1 MKGNGKSARGAGP
14 NSWRRWSALIYF
26 LFFLS
31 GLTSLIYEVIW
42 VRKFGFVFGVST
54 YAVSTVLAAFFSGLA
69 IGSYAAGRIIDRTK
83 LHPLTVY
90 GSMEGLVGVYAL
102 LLPVLLAAVEATY
115 PTVYSRIGESFQLFT
130 LYRFVIAF
138 VLLVLPTTLMG
149 ATLPVLS
156 KLMVDRE
163 SVLGLNVGMLYA
175 INTFGAVA
183 GSAGAGFLLIPALG
197 VPKTTLVAAIGNF
210 VLAACAIGLGRVPA
224 FAAASAPS
232 AAENAVAGGQIG
244 RRERIILALAF
255 SAGLAVLALEVVW
268 TRSLVLIL
276 GHTTYA
282 FSTMLT
288 AVLVGIALG
297 SATFARYADRMG
309 NRAALVAVLLFTG
322 GLCAALGPGVIN
334 RLPFA
339 FLKLSD
345 WAGGVWGLVIAAQ
358 FVVCFMLVFIP
369 TFLSGASFPI
379 LIRMYSRGAEQVG
392 RTVADVYAMNTLG
405 GIVGSLF
412 GGFVLIR
419 FFGLQPSLTIA
430 ALFLMLV
437 GGPLAMAVAKPW
449 SRPARAAAATG
460 MVALVLVLAFLHP
473 RFEEKLLFAGWGP
486 FGGGYYVNRA
496 VGSTVDVT
504 DRHMQKLLYHKEG
517 VGASVDV
524 LETGLGERI
533 ISVNA
538 QPVATTYLYD
548 MRALKMLG
556 HLPVLLHP
564 DPKDV
569 LIIGMGAGVSSGI
582 IATYPSVE
590 HVTVVELSEEVPGG
604 TAEFAD
610 WNFDVLHNPKLKVVI
625 NDGANYVKA
634 TQKHYDII
642 SSDPI
647 HPFISGNGI
656 LYSYEHWQNCKKRLK
671 EGGVLAQWLPLYQLS
686 PSDFAC
692 VIRTFRDV
700 FPDATMWFSGIDTVL
715 IGTEGSLKVDLKRM
729 GEKMAAP
736 KITGDLLS
744 MGVQKPADI
753 LGWYVAGSNE
763 LDAMGGD
770 APENRVEYPVLE
782 FTAPRAITIRGVA
795 STMPALLTAVEQLP
809 EGQVWRELNEMCGR
823 SLDGEALRDAAVGRL
838 AGRWLMRGQLEYS
851 YNNPDQYL
859 QAALQA
865 QMIRPQDIFI
875 RRFLADAL
883 WCVGSRQYDDGYSRQ
898 AYTSFRESF
907 TNDTGNLDALTSAAY
922 TAMDMGNLDLAQ
934 QTLALASPSQREVF
948 QVLVYS
954 GLIALSRS
962 DYARAKEFFTEAEAK
977 DLPEEK
983 RQESPTMHIG
993 LGIVALKD
1001 RKTAAAR
1008 EHFAR
1013 AIEISTRGLET
1024 LNSAVDLCSAHGFT
1038 SEARRYAPDLEAAA
1052 TAAIAADPGRP
1063 GLYHYR
1069 ALAYTVMGEV
1079 EKAARDSAAAR
1090 SLSGWYDFPQAT
1102 RPVTQEDQ
1110 PAAGTSPT
1118 RPMN

>member
-1 MKGNGKSARGAGP
+1 MKRTQSDAPGADSARRETTTGAPSRGG
-14 NSWRRWSALIYF
+14 WSLLVFF

-54 YAVSTVLAAFFSGLA
+54 YAVSTVLAAFFTGLA
-69 IGSYAAGRIIDRTK
+69 IGSYVAGRIIDRTK

-90 GSMEGLVGVYAL
+90 GVMEGLVGVYAL
-102 LLPVLLAAVEATY
+102 LLPVLLAAIEASY
-115 PTVYSRIGESFQLFT
+115 PTVYTRIGESFQLFT
-130 LYRFVIAF
+130 LYRFLIAF
-138 VLLVLPTTLMG
+138 VLLVIPTTLMG

-163 SVLGLNVGMLYA
+163 AVLGFNVGTLYA

-183 GSAGAGFLLIPALG
+183 GSASAGFLLVPALG
-197 VPKTTLVAAIGNF
+197 VPKTIVVAAIGNF
-210 VLAACAIGLGRVPA
+210 ILAACALGMSRVAA
-224 FAAASAPS
+224 FATASPS
-232 AAENAVAGGQIG
+232 AAEAPARSAID
-244 RRERIILALAF
+244 RRQRLILAIAF

-297 SATFARYADRMG
+297 SAIFARYADRLE
-309 NRAALVAVLLFTG
+309 NRGALVAALLFAG
-322 GLCAALGPGVIN
+322 GFCAVLGPAVIN
-334 RLPFA
+334 RLPYA

-345 WAGGVWGLVIAAQ
+345 WAGGVWGFVIAAQ
-358 FVVCFMLVFIP
+358 FVVCFLLVFIP

-379 LIRMYSRGAEQVG
+379 LVRMYSRGDEEVG
-392 RTVADVYAMNTLG
+392 RTVADVYAVNTSG
-405 GIVGSLF
+405 GIIGSLV

-419 FFGLQPSLTIA
+419 LFGLQPSLTIA
-430 ALFLMLV
+430 ALFLMLI
-437 GGPLAMAVAKPW
+437 GGPLAIALAKPW
-449 SRPARAAAATG
+449 SRSLRLTTGAA
-460 MVALVLVLAFLHP
+460 MVAAVVLLAFFHP
-473 RFEEKLLFAGWGP
+473 RFETKLLFAGWGP
-486 FGGGYYVNRA
+486 FEGGYFVNRT

-504 DRHMQKLLYHKEG
+504 DRYMQKLLYHKEG
-517 VGASVDV
+517 VSSSVDV
-524 LETGLGERI
+524 LETGVGERI

-538 QPVATTYLYD
+538 QPVATTFLYD

-582 IATYPSVE
+582 ISTYPSVE

-604 TAEFAD
+604 TAKFAD
-610 WNFDVLHNPKLKVVI
+610 WNFDVLHNPKVKVVI

-634 TQKHYDII
+634 TQKQYDII

-656 LYSYEHWQNCKKRLK
+656 LYSYDHWQNCKKRLK
-671 EGGVLAQWLPLYQLS
+671 DGGVLAQWLPLYQLS

-715 IGTEGSLKVDLKRM
+715 IGTKSSLKVDLKRM

-753 LGWYVAGSNE
+753 LGWYVGGPDQ

-770 APENRVEYPVLE
+770 APDNRVEYPVLE
-782 FTAPRAITIRGVA
+782 FTAPKAITINGVA

-809 EGQVWRELNEMCGR
+809 EGQVWRQLNDMCT
-823 SLDGEALRDAAVGRL
+823 SPLDGETLRDAAVGRL

-859 QAALQA
+859 QAAIQA
-865 QMIRPQDIFI
+865 QMLRPQDTFI

-883 WCVGSRQYDDGYSRQ
+883 WCVGNRQYDDGDARL
-898 AYTSFRESF
+898 AYASFRESF
-907 TNDTGNLDALTSAAY
+907 ADDPTNMDSLISAAY
-922 TAMDMGNLDLAQ
+922 TAIDMGDLNLAQ
-934 QTLALASPSQREVF
+934 QTLSLASPSQREVF
-948 QVLVYS
+948 QALVYY
-954 GLIALSRS
+954 GLIALARS
-962 DYARAKEFFTEAEAK
+962 DYEGARGYFERAAAR
-977 DLPEEK
+977 D
-983 RQESPTMHIG
+983 QESPTLLIG
-993 LGIVALKD
+993 LAIVDLKD
-1001 RKTAAAR
+1001 RNSAAAR
-1008 EHFAR
+1008 GHFDR
-1013 AIEISTRGLET
+1013 AIQISTRGLET
-1024 LNSAVDLCSAHGFT
+1024 LHSIVSLCSQHDFT
-1038 SEARRYAPDLEAAA
+1038 SEARRYAPDLEATA
-1052 TAAIAADPGRP
+1052 TQAIAADPGRP
-1063 GLYHYR
+1063 GLYSYR
-1069 ALAYTVMGEV
+1069 ALAYRILGEDA
-1079 EKAARDSAAAR
+1079 KAARDEASAR
-1090 SLSGWYDFPQAT
+1090 SLFGWYDESGLP
-1102 RPVTQEDQ
+1102 PVGQQ
-1110 PAAGTSPT
+1110 NA
-1118 RPMN
+1118 N